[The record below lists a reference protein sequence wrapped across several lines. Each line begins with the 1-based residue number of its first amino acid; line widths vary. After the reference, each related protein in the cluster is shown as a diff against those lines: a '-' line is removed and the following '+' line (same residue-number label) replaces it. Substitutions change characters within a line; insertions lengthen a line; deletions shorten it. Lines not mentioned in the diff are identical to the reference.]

1 MGSCKLVGVVTVT
14 FNSGSVIDEFLVS
27 MLRQTYSDFI
37 LYVID
42 NASSDDT
49 LKRLSKCKDPRI
61 MLIPNQTNVG
71 VAEGNN
77 VGIRAALGDGCGS
90 ILLIN
95 NDTVFEADLLQE
107 LVEGLQKH
115 RCEMI
120 VPKILFFDKPDTIWC
135 AGGYFSALRGTSGH
149 FGFEARADDPRFDQ
163 PRAINY
169 SPTCCMLIKHEVF
182 DRIGLMDEN
191 YFVYHDD
198 TDFCLRAW
206 RGGVRLFYLPSA
218 QILHKIGS
226 LTGLNSNF
234 TIRFASRNH
243 VYLILKHYSLLQGWF
258 YCSGYYIFNLWKYI
272 FLLRSPKSF
281 WVAQTAF
288 WEGISLFHSSL
299 DQPNREFEPTASK

>member
-1 MGSCKLVGVVTVT
+1 MGSRELVGVVTVT
-14 FNSGSVIDEFLVS
+14 FNSSGVIDDFMVS
-27 MLRQTYSDFI
+27 MLNQGYSAFI
-37 LYVID
+37 LYVVD

-49 LKRLSKCKDPRI
+49 LQGLSKYKDPRI
-61 MLIPNQTNVG
+61 VLIPNQTNVG

-77 VGIRAALGDGCGS
+77 TGIRAALRDSCGL

-95 NDTVFEADLLQE
+95 NDTVFEADLLQK

-149 FGFEARADDPRFDQ
+149 FGFGKNVDDPRFDDS
-163 PRAINY
+163 RAISY
-169 SPTCCMLIKHEVF
+169 SPTCCMLIEHEVF

-198 TDFCLRAW
+198 TDFCLRAC

-218 QILHKIGS
+218 QILHKVGS
-226 LTGLNSNF
+226 LTGLNSSF

-243 VYLILKHYSLLQGWF
+243 VYLILKHYSPLQVWF
-258 YCSGYYIFNLWKYI
+258 YCSGYYIFNLWKYM

-281 WVAQTAF
+281 WMAQRAF

-299 DQPNREFEPTASK
+299 DQPDREIVPTGSK